1 MTFGIIIQARVK
13 AHRLPSKL
21 LLPFYKGKT
30 VLDLII
36 QRLLNFTKKYKIK
49 IPIILATS
57 TNKADTQLIRFAEKY
72 KIHWFRGDEH
82 NVLKRY
88 VDCCDQYD
96 IDHVI
101 RVCADNPFFSTKYL
115 RTLLSFVVTSL
126 KDKRL
131 KYDYISFTLDN
142 KIPSIKEHI
151 GLFAEYTTLSALR
164 STLYSTTNPLYLEH
178 VTNYLYSHLHNYNI
192 YLINFEYKPIAS
204 AVSAASTLKSIRLT
218 LDTIEDFNLL
228 KKLYSSYID
237 NSYDEEINIKD
248 IIRLLEPDHY
258 KAMKQQIELHSK

>member
-1 MTFGIIIQARVK
+1 MTIGIIIQARVK
-13 AHRLPSKL
+13 AQRLPSKL
-21 LLPFYKGKT
+21 LIPFYNNKT

-36 QRLLNFTKKYKIK
+36 ERLLIFTSKYKIN

-57 TNKADTQLIRFAEKY
+57 TNKADTHLIKFAQKY

-88 VDCCDQYD
+88 IDCCNQYD

-115 RTLLSFVVTSL
+115 GILVSFIERSL
-126 KDKRL
+126 INNGL

-151 GLFAEYTTLSALR
+151 GLFAEYTTLSVLK
-164 STLYSTTNPLYLEH
+164 SVLYSTTNSLYLEH
-178 VTNYLYSHLHNYNI
+178 VTNYIYTHPYNYNI
-192 YLINFEYKPIAS
+192 YLINFEYKIS
-204 AVSAASTLKSIRLT
+204 NLKLIRLT

-228 KKLYSSYID
+228 KELYLLYI
-237 NSYDEEINIKD
+237 NHNYDLEINIKY
-248 IIRLLEPDHY
+248 IIKLLKPKY
-258 KAMKQQIELHSK
+258 YQIMKQQIELHSK

>member
-36 QRLLNFTKKYKIK
+36 ERLISFTQKCKIK

-57 TNKADTQLIRFAEKY
+57 TNKADTELIKFAQKY
-72 KIHWFRGDEH
+72 KIHWFRGDEQ

-96 IDHVI
+96 INNVI
-101 RVCADNPFFSTKYL
+101 RICADNPFFSTKYL
-115 RTLLSFVVTSL
+115 RTLLSFVATSL
-126 KDKRL
+126 TDKKL

-178 VTNYLYSHLHNYNI
+178 VTNYLYTHPHNYNI
-192 YLINFEYKPIAS
+192 YLIYFEYNPIT
-204 AVSAASTLKSIRLT
+204 STLKYIRLT
-218 LDTIEDFNLL
+218 LDTIEDFTLL
-228 KKLYSSYID
+228 QELYSSYID
-237 NSYDEEINIKD
+237 NNYDPEINIKN
-248 IIRLLEPDHY
+248 IIQLLKPDHY
-258 KAMKQQIELHSK
+258 ETMKQQIELHSK